1 MLKTIIKKELLES
14 IFSYRFPLFSLI
26 AILLIPLGLYVNQMD
41 HNKRVRDYN
50 QQQQLANE
58 AVAAITMQD
67 LMAGTVAVK
76 GFRRPELLSV
86 FAQGF
91 ESALPRY
98 YEFTQDGFQPGESS
112 SGDESILSVQG
123 KVDFIFLVQT
133 VISLIGLLFAADTI
147 SGEKESGTLR
157 AMLSNR
163 LPRDTILIGKLSGG
177 SLALWIPL
185 ILAFLLGIM
194 MLLVGSFPLFS
205 GDTPMRVLIIFLS
218 TSFFILIYYT
228 IGMTV
233 STSSSKTRTSVV
245 SILLVWALFQLIMP
259 KLGDMLATLVYPIR
273 TETEVSLE
281 KSLLAKT
288 VDYETAK
295 DLGRQFDKIFGWER
309 ERAEA
314 ADDPLSPER
323 KQWDATKGDI
333 ERRARE
339 RKSQQIAAIDETYR
353 QQKRRQ
359 QNLAVNL
366 SLISPS
372 AAFARFIADICGTG
386 EVERTHYLNAVKAHQ
401 MALDNEL
408 FSKIKR
414 TVMISPAGQTSL
426 GFSVQPVVVE
436 NLPKFS
442 IAPSSLA
449 EIFKENWRSL
459 VSLAFW
465 LIAPFAV
472 AYVRFLRYDVR

>member
-14 IFSYRFPLFSLI
+14 IFSYRFPLFALI
-26 AILLIPLGLYVNQMD
+26 SILLIPLGLYVNQID

-50 QQQQLANE
+50 EEQQLANE
-58 AVAAITMQD
+58 AVAAINMQD

-76 GFRRPELLSV
+76 GFRPPGLLSV

-98 YEFTQDGFQPGESS
+98 YEFTQDGFNPGESS
-112 SGDESILSVQG
+112 SSEESILSVQG
-123 KVDFIFLVQT
+123 KVDFVFLVQM
-133 VISLIGLLFAADTI
+133 VISLVGLLFAADAV

-163 LPRDTILIGKLSGG
+163 LPRDTILVGKLSGG

-205 GDTPMRVLIIFLS
+205 GDTPMRLLIIFLS
-218 TSFFILIYYT
+218 TSLFILTYYT
-228 IGMTV
+228 IGMAI

-245 SILLVWALFQLIMP
+245 SILLIWAFFQLIMP
-259 KLGDMLATLVYPIR
+259 KLGDMLAALVYPVR

-281 KSLLAKT
+281 KSLLAKS

-295 DLGRQFDKIFGWER
+295 ELGRQYDNVFSGAR
-309 ERAEA
+309 EGA
-314 ADDPLSPER
+314 ADDPASPER
-323 KQWDATKGDI
+323 KKWDTLKADI
-333 ERRARE
+333 EQRTRE
-339 RKSQQIAAIDETYR
+339 RKSQQISSIDETYR
-353 QQKRRQ
+353 QQKQRQ

-366 SLISPS
+366 SLVSPS
-372 AAFARFIADICGTG
+372 AAFARFISDVCQTG
-386 EVERTHYLNAVKAHQ
+386 EMERKNYIDAVKAHQ
-401 MALDNEL
+401 KALDNEL
-408 FSKIKR
+408 FNKVKR
-414 TVMISPAGQTSL
+414 TVMISPRGQTML
-426 GFSVQPVVVE
+426 GFSVQAVDFQK
-436 NLPKFS
+436 LPKFS
-442 IAPSSLA
+442 IAPSSLT
-449 EIFKENWRSL
+449 ETFKENWRSL

-465 LIAPFAV
+465 LVAPFAM
-472 AYVRFLRYDVR
+472 AYLRFLRYDVR

>member
-14 IFSYRFPLFSLI
+14 IFSYRFPLFALI
-26 AILLIPLGLYVNQMD
+26 SILLIPLGLYVNQID

-50 QQQQLANE
+50 EEQQLANE
-58 AVAAITMQD
+58 AVAAINMQD

-76 GFRRPELLSV
+76 GFRPPGLLSV

-98 YEFTQDGFQPGESS
+98 YEFTQDGFKPGESS
-112 SGDESILSVQG
+112 SSEESILSVQG
-123 KVDFIFLVQT
+123 KVDFVFLVQM
-133 VISLIGLLFAADTI
+133 VISLVGLLFAADAV

-163 LPRDTILIGKLSGG
+163 LPRDTILVGKLSGG

-205 GDTPMRVLIIFLS
+205 GDTPVRLLIIFLS
-218 TSFFILIYYT
+218 TSLFILIYYT
-228 IGMTV
+228 IGMTI

-245 SILLVWALFQLIMP
+245 SILLVWAFFQLIMP
-259 KLGDMLATLVYPIR
+259 KLGDMLAALVYPIR

-288 VDYETAK
+288 VDNETAK
-295 DLGRQFDKIFGWER
+295 ELGRQYDNIFSGG
-309 ERAEA
+309 RAEA
-314 ADDPLSPER
+314 ADDPASPER

-333 ERRARE
+333 ELRARE

-353 QQKRRQ
+353 QQKHRQ

-414 TVMISPAGQTSL
+414 TVMISPAGQASL

-442 IAPSSLA
+442 IAPSSLG
-449 EIFKENWRSL
+449 EIFKENWRGL
-459 VSLAFW
+459 ISLAFW
-465 LIAPFAV
+465 LIAPFAA